1 MEYLRIFHFPI
12 RFYRDQIEITKDDK
26 TRIIQIQGQRPLS
39 TQTKA
44 RFNEAYRVPE
54 SCDMTKLITS
64 FSHGLL
70 TIEFPKVLE
79 GEKPEKTVQNQEES
93 GGAGPNESSLGR
105 KKPLDVEKQVG
116 TSQENVAPMAN
127 KEEPKT
133 YKSVVEGKRPVPTGI
148 PERFEQKM
156 KEREASPSLGRK
168 EATQIGQQKSVQKLK
183 EQEGR
188 STPPTIGSSLKPK
201 VHAKED
207 KVTETKKDGDL
218 GQNKTGPVSRTP
230 ITNDGLEPK
239 VHAKAEKVVERMGD
253 GEIGQ
258 KLKEEGKIGLGQ
270 KKEEKNTKPA
280 VGKEGRKTGKEIA
293 ATNQVRTE
301 LKTKEKVER
310 LAHDFNRNGKSKEK
324 DENMVGDKVSEEE
337 TQERVKQK
345 KEEEAGL
352 AKETGDVKDNAE
364 FMKPEKV
371 DSDDP
376 VKEESTRFG
385 EDREKIVKKS
395 LGSETDPLLVE
406 EGKKKNDMDPPEVGR
421 RGMDQE
427 SQKFDL
433 SLVNVGVAA
442 LVIMGFGAYA
452 FVPLV
457 KLFY

>member
-1 MEYLRIFHFPI
+1 MEWIG
-12 RFYRDQIEITKDDK
+12 FYRDQIEITKDDK
-26 TRIIQIQGQRPLS
+26 TRIIQIQGQRLLS

-70 TIEFPKVLE
+70 TIEFPKVVE
-79 GEKPEKTVQNQEES
+79 GEKPEKRVQNQEES
-93 GGAGPNESSLGR
+93 GGSGPNESSLGR

-116 TSQENVAPMAN
+116 TSQEKATPMAN

-133 YKSVVEGKRPVPTGI
+133 YKSVVEGKRPAPTGSR
-148 PERFEQKM
+148 ERFEQKM
-156 KEREASPSLGRK
+156 KEGEASPSLGRK
-168 EATQIGQQKSVQKLK
+168 EHVKEEKVLERKDATAQIGQQNIVKKLK
-183 EQEGR
+183 EEEAR
-188 STPPTIGSSLKPK
+188 STPPTVGSSLKPK
-201 VHAKED
+201 VHAKE
-207 KVTETKKDGDL
+207 KVTERKKDGDL
-218 GQNKTGPVSRTP
+218 GQNKTGPISRTP
-230 ITNDGLEPK
+230 IID
-239 VHAKAEKVVERMGD
+239 AKAEKVVERMGN

-258 KLKEEGKIGLGQ
+258 KLKEEGKIGLAQ
-270 KKEEKNTKPA
+270 KKEEKNTKPV
-280 VGKEGRKTGKEIA
+280 VGKDGRRTGKEIA
-293 ATNQVRTE
+293 ATNQARTE
-301 LKTKEKVER
+301 LKTKEKVE
-310 LAHDFNRNGKSKEK
+310 K
-324 DENMVGDKVSEEE
+324 E

-345 KEEEAGL
+345 KVEEAGL
-352 AKETGDVKDNAE
+352 AKETGDVKDNTE
-364 FMKPEKV
+364 VVERQKV

-395 LGSETDPLLVE
+395 LESETDPLLVE
-406 EGKKKNDMDPPEVGR
+406 EGQKKINMDPPEVGR

-427 SQKFDL
+427 SQKYDL